1 MTRISLVVGVILQFL
16 CLTIGLYLLI
26 FIENLNFHIEYK
38 YAFYGI
44 MCGLSGLG
52 IGGSIASFNRHY
64 NGLIEIVNKFSN
76 ED

>member
-1 MTRISLVVGVILQFL
+1 MCRKFIGCGEIWNPPNWWNVIL
-16 CLTIGLYLLI
+16 

-44 MCGLSGLG
+44 MCGLSELG